1 VILARLLSLVGGRKP
16 TAAPAV
22 DPDAL
27 PAEVAALLAGV
38 SFLDRGA
45 DHDGNHRLL
54 VTLPAGGALRFSRE
68 AIVAWMKGYNLNDA
82 QLSRALAML
91 RGRLAEWQRLQETAS
106 VSRGSR
112 WADWKPIHAVPEN

>member
-1 VILARLLSLVGGRKP
+1 MIIARLLSLVGGRKP
-16 TAAPAV
+16 AAAPAV
-22 DPDAL
+22 ESDQL

-54 VTLPAGGALRFSRE
+54 VTLPAGGALRFSRD

-82 QLSRALAML
+82 QMSRALAML
-91 RGRLAEWQRLQETAS
+91 RARLSEWQRLQETAS

-112 WADWKPIHAVPEN
+112 WAAWKPIRSISEN